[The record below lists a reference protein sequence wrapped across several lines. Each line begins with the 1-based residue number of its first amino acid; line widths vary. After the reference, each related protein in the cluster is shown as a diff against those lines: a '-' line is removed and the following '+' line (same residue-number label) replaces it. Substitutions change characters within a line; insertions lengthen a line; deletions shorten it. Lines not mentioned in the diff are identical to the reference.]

1 MAATPMTCHASS
13 SVEVSV
19 CGSSLLTMPSNQ
31 AWGASKVSDKSS
43 KNYDRSSEKVVFMN
57 SVVEAS
63 RLVRSL
69 AEPFQI
75 GDTIKAQ
82 IDRAARKVP
91 FWNYSRI
98 RSAWYADNR
107 MRIDA
112 DELAQLRLLVDTS
125 ERARQDRD
133 ELAEL
138 RHRLSRIETA
148 LMVSDPQFHRSD
160 IDAYRAALRLAR
172 GMGGPLDED

>member
-1 MAATPMTCHASS
+1 MPIIKACGAS
-13 SVEVSV
+13 EVS
-19 CGSSLLTMPSNQ
+19 N
-31 AWGASKVSDKSS
+31 KSS
-43 KNYDRSSEKVVFMN
+43 QIYDRSSERVVVMS

-69 AEPFQI
+69 AEPYQI

-91 FWNYSRI
+91 FWNYSRV

-112 DELAQLRLLVDTS
+112 DELTQLRLLVDNS
-125 ERARQDRD
+125 GRARHDRD
-133 ELAEL
+133 EYAEL
-138 RHRLSRIETA
+138 RSRLSRLEAAFAI
-148 LMVSDPQFHRSD
+148 SDPKHHRSD
-160 IDAYRAALRLAR
+160 IDAYRAALRFAR
-172 GMGGPLDED
+172 GEAGPVDEDQGMKR